1 MKRYKPST
9 PRAAFAI
16 AALAMSTITF
26 SLVVVLPAT
35 MYSGSIDTR
44 ADAAT
49 KVVA

>member
-1 MKRYKPST
+1 MKQYKPST
-9 PRAAFAI
+9 PRTAFAI

-35 MYSGSIDTR
+35 IHSGSIDAR
-44 ADAAT
+44 AEAAT